1 MKDNMDDLLKKALT
15 PYIEPGDNLN
25 SKIYEANNNGKVVKK
40 KNRIRMIKA
49 ASLVICILS
58 VGTVSVYAAVNKMG
72 ISEYFH
78 RRNMNYPKQAVKN
91 LTKDNIEQQAVGD
104 SLVEFKVREVMAD
117 VNNMVIQIEATPK
130 DPEHYILIDDDEMG
144 TIRKDTNKKPLYTRI
159 YGETEQEGYTWDDFK
174 ENDGSI
180 VYMLFYNEGTFRE
193 GNVLK
198 FNVMYRKEQKVDS
211 EFTQFELNY
220 RITSLD
226 KAEKITYEP
235 QMDAGW
241 MKDVLKA
248 KIKQVSVYKSEAS
261 LKVVTDTWIKG
272 DKGEE
277 DVDIWYKILNEDGEE
292 LKSLVG
298 GKGNFIKDGLYRTEE
313 VCEYTKLSDTLT
325 IVVINWWNNSEYGR
339 FTVKCGK

>member
-25 SKIYEANNNGKVVKK
+25 SKIYEANINGKVVKK
-40 KNRIRMIKA
+40 KSPIRMLKV
-49 ASLVICILS
+49 ASLVICILG
-58 VGTVSVYAAVNKMG
+58 VGTVSVYAAVNKTG
-72 ISEYFH
+72 ILEYFH
-78 RRNMNYPKQAVKN
+78 RENKNYPEQAVKN
-91 LTKDNIEQQAVGD
+91 LTKRDIEQQAVGD

-130 DPEHYILIDDDEMG
+130 DPEHYMLIDDDEMG
-144 TIRKDTNKKPLYTRI
+144 TISKDAKKKPLYTRI

-180 VYMLFYNEGTFRE
+180 VYMLFYNGNTYRE
-193 GNVLK
+193 GDVLK
-198 FNVMYRKEQKVDS
+198 FNVMYREEQKVNS
-211 EFTQFELNY
+211 EFTQFKLNY
-220 RITSLD
+220 RITPLN
-226 KAEKITYEP
+226 KAEKITYEL
-235 QMDAGW
+235 QGDAAW
-241 MKDVLKA
+241 MKDVLEA
-248 KIKQVSVYKSEAS
+248 KIKQVSVYKSKAS

-277 DVDIWYKILNEDGEE
+277 DIDIWYKILNADGEE
-292 LKSLVG
+292 LKSLAG

-325 IVVINWWNNSEYGR
+325 IVVINVWDNSEYGR
-339 FTVKCGK
+339 FTVKCRK